1 MEVIQAMIRTNL
13 VILTVLIPVGLL
25 LIGLTGCVSPADTAI
40 AASSPILVTLTPTLC
55 PVATPEPLWVEPIT
69 SPADQLTQT
78 ITVYLGNGEAVTVTA
93 ESGTFA
99 APGNFDAFAN
109 PARVDV
115 ALLANTVHHLRV
127 FGKVRTVEWDG
138 CVYGGYTLSTIW
150 DRYGGP
156 LVITQVLT
164 IRSVMHFPLVL
175 VDHPTSTV
183 LIR

>member
-1 MEVIQAMIRTNL
+1 MMMRTTL

-25 LIGLTGCVSPADTAI
+25 LVGLGGCASPADTAS
-40 AASSPILVTLTPTLC
+40 AASSSTLVTLTPTFC
-55 PVATPEPLWVEPIT
+55 PVATPEPLWVEPVT
-69 SPADQLTQT
+69 SPTDQLTQT

-93 ESGTFA
+93 GSGTFA
-99 APGNFDAFAN
+99 ASGNFDAYTN
-109 PARVDV
+109 PAQVDV

-127 FGKVRTVEWDG
+127 FGEVRTVEWGG

-156 LVITQVLT
+156 LVITQVLA
-164 IRSVMHFPLVL
+164 IRSVMHFPLAL